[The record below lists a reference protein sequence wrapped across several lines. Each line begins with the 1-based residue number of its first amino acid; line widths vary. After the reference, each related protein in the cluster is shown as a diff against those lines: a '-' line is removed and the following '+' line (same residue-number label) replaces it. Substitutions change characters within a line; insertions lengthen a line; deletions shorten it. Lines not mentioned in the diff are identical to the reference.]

1 MDGLYEHILIN
12 YGKKHEKPVKWMNF
26 MDKLIKMDDETSLYG
41 MILAKQKDTTNIN

>member
-1 MDGLYEHILIN
+1 MDGLYENILIME
-12 YGKKHEKPVKWMNF
+12 KKHEKPVKWMIF